1 MVNPRSASALSPP
14 AAPLYI
20 GHRCVGGSSMLERVI
35 QKYKL
40 DKQASIYRLLLL
52 FTVIVFLAASF
63 ALSSLLK
70 PFILALFIAYG
81 LNPIVDKLERRG
93 VNSVLA
99 ILITLVGILVLLAAM
114 VYFLYANVTSF
125 LESKRLD
132 EYIAKFDA
140 LYANGKQ
147 QVVAWGLVDP
157 DQGLGQDTL
166 QRAIAAGK
174 STLIGA
180 VTQTTN
186 FLSQSFLFIFY
197 LVLLLPGI
205 KNFRVKV
212 YRAFEKRKAAKIN
225 AINDNILTQVQE
237 YISQKTLLS
246 LGTGA
251 AVYVLCLFFGIDL
264 ALVWAVLTFVLN
276 FIPNIGSLIASIF
289 PIVIAILQPGTS
301 TVEVVAF
308 AAGVVAVQ
316 FLIGNVVEPK
326 VFSGKFSLS
335 TLVVFGGLVFW
346 GWLWGMVGVI
356 LSVPIMVIISILCR
370 NIPALRPIGIFLQ
383 SSFPVREDE
392 ERLSLIA
399 HIAYADKK
407 LQEDERRHIEAE
419 LQKDIYDP
427 DSIRKVWQKIE
438 KKPLPL
444 EDIFRDKAP
453 ADKLALYE
461 LACRIALL
469 NDDDESEEQKIL
481 AKIQRLAELSP
492 TAVRNVHHLLT
503 LQDDSAAGDGL
514 VVAKGLSDDGRDEQ
528 IAHSFK
534 MLARKHFE
542 AADLDAARDAYQQ
555 ALRRFILLEESH
567 EILDCSGS
575 LSLMDS
581 LAET

>member
-1 MVNPRSASALSPP
+1 
-14 AAPLYI
+14 
-20 GHRCVGGSSMLERVI
+20 MLERVI

-40 DKQASIYRLLLL
+40 DKQAAIYRLLLL
-52 FTVIVFLAASF
+52 FTVILFLAASF

-81 LNPIVDKLERRG
+81 LSPVVDKLERKG
-93 VNSVLA
+93 VNSSLA
-99 ILITLVGILVLLAAM
+99 ILITLVGILILLAAM
-114 VYFLYANVTSF
+114 VYFLYANITSF
-125 LESKRLD
+125 LASKRLD
-132 EYIAKFDA
+132 EYIDKFNA
-140 LYANGKQ
+140 IYAAGKE
-147 QVVAWGLVDP
+147 QVVAWGLLNP
-157 DQGLGQDTL
+157 EQGVGQDTL
-166 QRAIAAGK
+166 QKAVAAGK

-180 VTQTTN
+180 VTSTTN
-186 FLSQSFLFIFY
+186 FLSQAFLFIFY

-212 YRAFEKRKAAKIN
+212 FRAFEKRKATKIN
-225 AINDNILTQVQE
+225 AINDKILTQIQE

-246 LGTGA
+246 LGTA
-251 AVYVLCLFFGIDL
+251 TAVYLLCLFFGVDL

-276 FIPNIGSLIASIF
+276 FIPNIGSLIASVF
-289 PIVIAILQPGTS
+289 PILVAILQPGTS
-301 TVEVVAF
+301 TTEVVAF
-308 AAGVVAVQ
+308 AAGVMGVQ

-407 LQEDERRHIEAE
+407 LQDDERAHIEAE
-419 LQKDIYDP
+419 LHKDIYDP
-427 DSIRKVWQKIE
+427 DSIRKVWQRIE
-438 KKPLPL
+438 NKPIPL

-453 ADKLALYE
+453 QDKLELYE
-461 LACRIALL
+461 LGCRIALL
-469 NDDDESEEQKIL
+469 NEEAEGEEQRYL
-481 AKIQRLAELSP
+481 ARIQKLAELAP
-492 TAVRNVHHLLT
+492 TAVRNIHHLLT
-503 LQDDSAAGDGL
+503 LQDDSPAGDAL

-542 AADLDAARDAYQQ
+542 HGDLDAAKDSYQH

-581 LAET
+581 LAED